1 MNDNRVAYRAFDH
14 VPDTLAAFEQEFAQS
29 PARFLLESSVVIP
42 GFSRFTFMGDSQG
55 RWAEVLSYK
64 QASAS
69 VEICRAQDTVQAPTE
84 DFLAWLGERM
94 RTQHTPCPAQLPFDF
109 NLGYVGVLGY
119 ELKVASLAD
128 PAWSSSAP
136 DACFMLATRM
146 LVIDHLE
153 QRSYLLYLIK
163 DEDDQAP
170 ATTWLDHA
178 SERLLA
184 LPVAQP
190 LSRRARR
197 MSLDQVE
204 DWIQANAT
212 ARHAKPAYIE
222 KILQAQ
228 RQIVDGETYE
238 VCLTNLVEMPFEHC
252 AYALYRIMREL
263 SPAPHAAY
271 FAIPGFEMAS
281 SSPERFLKVDR
292 QGQVEAKPIK
302 GTRPRSD
309 DAVEDQRQ
317 RDELRHDEKD
327 LAENLM
333 IVDLLRNDLG
343 RVCQIGS
350 VSVPGLFV
358 VESYSH
364 AHQLVST
371 IQGQLKP
378 GLQALDCIESSFP
391 GGSMTGAPKKRTMQI
406 IGELEQG
413 ARGAYS
419 GSLGWLSLGGAC
431 DLNILIRSVS
441 VHDACARFGVGGAI
455 TALSDPESEYLETVV
470 KASGVVEAIALLDEV
485 GA

>member
-1 MNDNRVAYRAFDH
+1 MSNRVEFRAFDH
-14 VPDTLAAFEQEFAQS
+14 VPDTLAAFEQEFAPS

-55 RWAEVLSYK
+55 RWAEVLRYK
-64 QASAS
+64 QESAS
-69 VEICRAQDTVQAPTE
+69 VEIRRMEGTVQEPAE
-84 DFLAWLGERM
+84 DFLAWLGEHMLAQR
-94 RTQHTPCPAQLPFDF
+94 TPCPDELPFDF

-119 ELKVASLAD
+119 ELKVATLAD
-128 PAWSSSAP
+128 PAWTSPAP

-146 LVIDHLE
+146 LVIDHQE
-153 QRSYLLYLIK
+153 NRSYLLHLLK
-163 DEDDQAP
+163 DDYDQP
-170 ATTWLDHA
+170 AARAWL
-178 SERLLA
+178 EQTGNRLQA
-184 LPVAQP
+184 LPAAQP
-190 LSRRARR
+190 LAKRPRH

-204 DWIQANAT
+204 QWIAAHAK
-212 ARHAKPAYIE
+212 ARHNKPAYIE
-222 KILQAQ
+222 KILEAQ

-238 VCLTNLVEMPFEHC
+238 VCLTNLVELPFEHS

-271 FAIPGFEMAS
+271 YAIPGFEMAS

-292 QGQVEAKPIK
+292 SGQAEAKPIK
-302 GTRPRSD
+302 GTRPRSHD
-309 DAVEDQRQ
+309 PREDQRQ
-317 RDELRHDEKD
+317 LDELRQDEKD

-350 VSVPGLFV
+350 VNVPGLFV

-371 IQGQLKP
+371 IQGQLKA
-378 GLQALDCIESSFP
+378 GMQALDCIKASFP

-431 DLNILIRSVS
+431 DLSILIRSVA
-441 VHDACARFGVGGAI
+441 VHNAQARFGVGGAI

-485 GA
+485 CA